1 MKKQLLGLA
10 LVCSLSL
17 MGMEQF
23 GPPANVQNVNPT
35 LKAIL
40 KRKYIDR
47 QPLTNTQQAYLR
59 KTGKRA
65 IAAGLAALGIGAA
78 AAAGYFG
85 YKQATKP
92 SGQRFEEALRKYNI
106 SISDTSLKNQAQ
118 ILATSDQPLDT
129 IIGMQN
135 YYIPYRHLVLTF
147 PKFRQVIAETR
158 NIPIDQVP
166 WIGGDGYQI
175 IFPKK

>member
-23 GPPANVQNVNPT
+23 GAPGRVQNVNPT

-47 QPLTNTQQAYLR
+47 QPLTSTQQAYLR

-65 IAAGLAALGIGAA
+65 IIAGLTALGI
-78 AAAGYFG
+78 
-85 YKQATKP
+85 
-92 SGQRFEEALRKYNI
+92 
-106 SISDTSLKNQAQ
+106 
-118 ILATSDQPLDT
+118 
-129 IIGMQN
+129 
-135 YYIPYRHLVLTF
+135 
-147 PKFRQVIAETR
+147 
-158 NIPIDQVP
+158 
-166 WIGGDGYQI
+166 
-175 IFPKK
+175 